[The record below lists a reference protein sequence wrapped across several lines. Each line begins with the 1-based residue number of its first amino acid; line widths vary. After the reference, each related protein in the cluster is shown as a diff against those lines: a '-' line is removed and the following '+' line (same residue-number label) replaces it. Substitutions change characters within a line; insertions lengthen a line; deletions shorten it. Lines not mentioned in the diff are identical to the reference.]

1 MSQLNFEELTK
12 DLTTKSEKI
21 RTLGR
26 KGVPTADIA
35 RFLGIRYQHARNV
48 LNDAANY
55 GGMAEEMSASET
67 KLMPALKNS
76 APALLAIWEELDSQ
90 GRLKFPQV
98 FLEQA
103 GVSPGDR
110 LFIKSTDRG
119 FEVFTM
125 DGAMARLKE
134 LAITPTR
141 PGVSVVD
148 EFIEERRLEVAADE
162 AKWKRLEAEA
172 GEAAKNG

>member
-1 MSQLNFEELTK
+1 MDYEEITRGLP
-12 DLTTKSEKI
+12 TKSEKI
-21 RTLGR
+21 RVLGR

-48 LNDAANY
+48 LNDAGLQH
-55 GGMAEEMSASET
+55 GGMAEEMPVLET
-67 KLMPALKNS
+67 KMMPPMKNS
-76 APALLAIWEELDSQ
+76 SPPLLAIWEELDSQ
-90 GRLKFPQV
+90 GRLRIPQM

-103 GVSPGDR
+103 KVSPGDR
-110 LFIKSTDRG
+110 LFIKSTERG

-125 DGAMARLKE
+125 DGALARLKE
-134 LAITPTR
+134 LAIAPAR
-141 PGVSVVD
+141 PGGSVVD

-172 GEAAKNG
+172 KEAAKNG

>member
-1 MSQLNFEELTK
+1 MDYEELTRG
-12 DLTTKSEKI
+12 LTTKSEKI

-26 KGVPTADIA
+26 NGVPTADIA

-48 LNDAANY
+48 LVDAGLRH
-55 GGMAEEMSASET
+55 GGMAEEMPAGLET
-67 KLMPALKNS
+67 KMMPPLKNS
-76 APALLAIWEELDSQ
+76 APPLLAIWEELDSQ
-90 GRLKFPQV
+90 GRLRFPQM

-110 LFIKSTDRG
+110 LFIKSTERG

-125 DGAMARLKE
+125 DGALARLKE
-134 LAITPTR
+134 LAIAPAR
-141 PGVSVVD
+141 VGGSVVD
-148 EFIEERRLEVAADE
+148 EFIEERRLEVAADG

-172 GEAAKNG
+172 AGAAKNG